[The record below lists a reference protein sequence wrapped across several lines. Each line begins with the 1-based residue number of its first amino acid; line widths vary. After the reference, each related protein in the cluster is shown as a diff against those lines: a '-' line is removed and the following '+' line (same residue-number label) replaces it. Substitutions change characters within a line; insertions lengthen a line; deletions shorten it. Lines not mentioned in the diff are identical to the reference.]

1 MASHTRIPDSP
12 PDDVNLSQKLS
23 AKIARYLADLEI
35 TADFLGL
42 SSSTLSNE
50 LELVDPAQLREL
62 KIVTDGV
69 TGTEW
74 TTHSRNHMMYVRGE
88 RQTIYGHQKVMLA
101 YIKSLG
107 FHFWAVIESQ
117 GREEELTTMGLV
129 EITLNGE
136 DVRIDISDRCV
147 REVFGN
153 YVNILS
159 ALTLEEARTISCSD
173 SFGVQVRFSNDADM
187 FLGIDGLPTRDGMEQ
202 LSTFFDIL
210 SDIQI

>member
-1 MASHTRIPDSP
+1 MT
-12 PDDVNLSQKLS
+12 
-23 AKIARYLADLEI
+23 YWEC
-35 TADFLGL
+35 
-42 SSSTLSNE
+42 
-50 LELVDPAQLREL
+50 
-62 KIVTDGV
+62 

-107 FHFWAVIESQ
+107 FHFWAVIELRVEKSKF
-117 GREEELTTMGLV
+117 TTMGLV

-153 YVNILS
+153 Y
-159 ALTLEEARTISCSD
+159 
-173 SFGVQVRFSNDADM
+173 M
-187 FLGIDGLPTRDGMEQ
+187 PTYC
-202 LSTFFDIL
+202 LH
-210 SDIQI
+210 